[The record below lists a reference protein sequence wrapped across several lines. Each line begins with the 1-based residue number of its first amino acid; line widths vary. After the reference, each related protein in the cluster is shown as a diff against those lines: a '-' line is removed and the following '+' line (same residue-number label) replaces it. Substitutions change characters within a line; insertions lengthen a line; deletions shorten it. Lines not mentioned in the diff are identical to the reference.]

1 MIELYSTKAKTMSTA
16 ALKYEVA
23 NIRDAWDANPSLL
36 EINTIDTALYA
47 KHEGYSLELMHR
59 EGATV
64 SQTRQEITRRLDK

>member
-23 NIRDAWDANPSLL
+23 YIRDAWDANPGLL
-36 EINTIDTALYA
+36 EMNIVGSVMYA
-47 KHEGYSLELMHR
+47 KHEGYSLELKHR

-64 SQTRQEITRRLDK
+64 SQTRQEIARRLDK